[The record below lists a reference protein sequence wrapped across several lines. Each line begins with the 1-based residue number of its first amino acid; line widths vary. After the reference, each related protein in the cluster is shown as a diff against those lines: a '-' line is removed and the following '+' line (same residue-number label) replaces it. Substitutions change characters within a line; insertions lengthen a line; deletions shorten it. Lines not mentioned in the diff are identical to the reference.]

1 MSEESGSNHLNP
13 IAIDED
19 LGIFD
24 RGPAVAR
31 DDDRTVGQQSPHRS
45 ACDLRVPIGVG
56 G

>member
-31 DDDRTVGQQSPHRS
+31 DDRTVGQQSPHRS